1 MGLNELTALIN
12 EVAGQNPP
20 SVVEPIEEEE
30 ELMRSGT
37 ECHYIIRKYV
47 SLIWSEHNYTF
58 SHRIVHTTTC
68 FGPVCRPSSGCTVNL
83 TSGCTISAWGAVG
96 GTRSRLTLVGG
107 MVLSHCGPVFTAA

>member
-68 FGPVCRPSSGCTVNL
+68 FGPVYWPSSGCNINLISSYTV
-83 TSGCTISAWGAVG
+83 CAWGTVG
-96 GTRSRLTLVGG
+96 ETRSRLTDEI
-107 MVLSHCGPVFTAA
+107 SFTQSTHAHIV